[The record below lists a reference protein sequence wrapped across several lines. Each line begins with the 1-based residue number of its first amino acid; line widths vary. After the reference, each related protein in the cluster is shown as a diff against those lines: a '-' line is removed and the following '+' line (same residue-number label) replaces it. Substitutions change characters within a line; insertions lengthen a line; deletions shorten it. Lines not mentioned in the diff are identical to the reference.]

1 MKSYPYLIFL
11 VKKEFYRKLEIIN
24 FYQGRLATLNKAH
37 CVAKLIKTILKMF
50 VELTYRI
57 WITLYKKVHIF
68 AIFFSN
74 IHMLHYSFNAL
85 FFS

>member
-1 MKSYPYLIFL
+1 MLHQNKIRSAVP
-11 VKKEFYRKLEIIN
+11 VYRKLEIIN
-24 FYQGRLATLNKAH
+24 FYQWRLATLNKAH
-37 CVAKLIKTILKMF
+37 CVAKLIKTILKMSA
-50 VELTYRI
+50 ELTYRI